1 MKKEIRDTSKDSP
14 RLKELKELFENW
26 LNKYGEQ
33 GLTGVD
39 LVLVGCDN
47 TYKHSI
53 KFTLGNKNDQME
65 SIIQAFN
72 HGLCQLKDPLEQDI
86 FNGMCEYL
94 ARVFTAKPDIYKRFK
109 NYVEQTIS
117 SEYYSNT
124 PDKLLVN

>member
-1 MKKEIRDTSKDSP
+1 MDIKDKSKNSP
-14 RLKELKELFENW
+14 RFKELKKLIDEW
-26 LNKYGEQ
+26 VNKYAESEKNGI
-33 GLTGVD
+33 D

-47 TYKHSI
+47 EYKHSI

-94 ARVFTAKPDIYKRFK
+94 ARVFTAKPDIYKRFT
-109 NYVEQTIS
+109 NYVERTIS
-117 SEYYSNT
+117 NEYYNNT